1 MKYQIVCGQKLS
13 QNVQDNMIAELSR
26 LEKLLF
32 KSEDFECRIV
42 VKFRNNRSKV
52 EITIPT
58 PYLLLRSEVE
68 ANDLVDAVEIA
79 RNKLEAQIDRVKS
92 RLDRSSNKLNLGR
105 TFGEAFDDD
114 DEVEEIYI
122 KNKTIH
128 PDAMTLDDAIMQME
142 SLDHDFFIYEDI
154 DDHTISVVYK
164 RKDGGYGVID
174 IE

>member
-1 MKYQIVCGQKLS
+1 MKYQIVCSGQKLS
-13 QNVQDNMIAELSR
+13 QTVQENMIAELSR

-42 VKFRNNRSKV
+42 VKFRNNKSKV

-58 PYLLLRSEVE
+58 PFLLLRSEVE
-68 ANDLVDAVEIA
+68 AVDLMDAVEIA
-79 RNKLEAQIDRVKS
+79 RDKLVSQIDKVKS
-92 RLDRSSNKLNLGR
+92 RLDRSSNKVNLGR
-105 TFGEAFDDD
+105 TFGEA
-114 DEVEEIYI
+114 EEEEELEEIYI

-128 PDAMTLDDAIMQME
+128 PQALTLDDAIMQME

-154 DDHTISVVYK
+154 EDRTLSVVYR

>member
-1 MKYQIVCGQKLS
+1 MRYQIVCNGQKLS
-13 QNVQDNMIAELSR
+13 QVVQENMIAELSR

-42 VKFRNNRSKV
+42 VKFRNNKSKV

-58 PYLLLRSEVE
+58 PFLLLRSEVE
-68 ANDLVDAVEIA
+68 ANDLMDAVEIA
-79 RNKLEAQIDRVKS
+79 RDKLVAQIDKVKS
-92 RLDRSSNKLNLGR
+92 RLDRSSNKVNLGR
-105 TFGEAFDDD
+105 TFGES
-114 DEVEEIYI
+114 EEEEELEEIYI

-128 PDAMTLDDAIMQME
+128 PQALTLDDAIMQME

-154 DDHTISVVYK
+154 EDRTLSVVYR